1 VKDFPLVDTP
11 KKTLETTPKVMLS
24 LVFSIAENYNQHLR
38 PPDVDLPKSNMS
50 SHGVQYTVDRTE
62 RGIVSNGTT
71 VQPMQGMALS
81 NNIPAIRAY
90 KDARTAR
97 IKAIGEKSQSAF
109 SVGGPANETAMG
121 RGTPFNSDFI

>member
-1 VKDFPLVDTP
+1 VDTL
-11 KKTLETTPKVMLS
+11 KKTLETTLKAMLS
-24 LVFSIAENYNQHLR
+24 LVFSTAENYNQLPR
-38 PPDVDLPKSNMS
+38 PPDVDLPRSNMS

-71 VQPMQGMALS
+71 AQPMQGMALRS
-81 NNIPAIRAY
+81 DIPAIRAY